1 MKKILALILV
11 LVLSV
16 SVLAACGNKRNDNG
30 SNDGNKGAS
39 GDSGQSATIKIGV
52 SPDPHAKLVE
62 LVKEDLKEQGI
73 EIEIEEFTDYVIPNT
88 ALDEGDLDANFFQH
102 IPYLENF
109 VEEQGVDLVHIG
121 GVHVEPMA
129 VYSEKIKTIEELA
142 DGAEVSIPGDAVNGG
157 RALLLLQENGL
168 IKLKNNTDVSA
179 TIKDIVENP
188 KDLKFKELE
197 AVLLPKT
204 LDDVDISI
212 INGNYALEAGLN
224 PVKDGLLVEGSN
236 SPYINVVA
244 VKKGTESEDRF
255 IKLIQ
260 ALQSDK
266 VKKYIEENYDGAIV
280 PGF

>member
-16 SVLAACGNKRNDNG
+16 SVLAACGNKTNDNG
-30 SNDGNKGAS
+30 SNDGNKGPS
-39 GDSGQSATIKIGV
+39 GDAGQSATIKIGV

-62 LVKEDLKEQGI
+62 LVKEDLKEEGI

-109 VEEQGVDLVHIG
+109 VKEQGVDLVHIG

-168 IKLKNNTDVSA
+168 IKLKNTTDVSA

-188 KDLKFKELE
+188 KNLKFKELE

>member
-16 SVLAACGNKRNDNG
+16 SVLAACGNKTNDNG
-30 SNDGNKGAS
+30 ASEGDKGVS
-39 GDSGQSATIKIGV
+39 GDTEKNATIKIGV

-62 LVKEDLKEQGI
+62 LVREDLKEEGI
-73 EIEIEEFTDYVIPNT
+73 EVEIEEFTDYVIPNT

-129 VYSEKIKTIEELA
+129 VYSEKIKSIEELA

-168 IKLKNNTDVSA
+168 IKLKNSTDVSA

-188 KDLKFKELE
+188 KNLKFKELE